1 MADAEINPII
11 RGAKVYL
18 RPFENSDKEAYKRW
32 RADADPMATAEFG
45 YRAPLS
51 DAEVDAYFG
60 DRPAQQGKGI
70 YQFIICTLD
79 DEKPIGNVTLFDID
93 LRRGGAELGIVIGE
107 ADHRGK
113 GFGTDACNAV
123 VDFSF
128 GELRLE
134 RVYLATRVDNPSG
147 QAAYEKCGFKK
158 EGILRHGVYARGKFI
173 DVVAMSILL
182 DDWQKLKRKRSWDYS
197 KADWPKSRAKG
208 TGFRKDS

>member
-51 DAEVDAYFG
+51 DAEVDVYFG
-60 DRPAQQGKGI
+60 DRPPQQGKSQ

-79 DEKPIGNVTLFDID
+79 DEKPIGNVMLFEID
-93 LRRGGAELGIVIGE
+93 TRRGGAELGIVIGE
-107 ADHRGK
+107 PDYRGK
-113 GFGTDACNAV
+113 GFGSDACNAI
-123 VDFSF
+123 VDFAF

-134 RVYLATRVDNPSG
+134 RVYLSVRADNPSAE
-147 QAAYEKCGFKK
+147 AAYVKCGFKK
-158 EGILRHGVYARGKFI
+158 EGVLRHQVFARGQYF
-173 DVVAMSILL
+173 DAVAMSILT
-182 DDWQKLKRKRSWDYS
+182 DDWQKLRRKKSWDYS
-197 KADWPKSRAKG
+197 KADRPKPKSKG
-208 TGFRKDS
+208 AGFRKE